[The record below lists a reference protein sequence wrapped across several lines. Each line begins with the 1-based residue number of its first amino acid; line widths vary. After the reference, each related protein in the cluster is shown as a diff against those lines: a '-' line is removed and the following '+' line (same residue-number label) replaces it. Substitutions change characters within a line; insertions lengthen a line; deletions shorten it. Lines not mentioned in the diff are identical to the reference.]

1 MRRQKSEMTKVIITN
16 EQKEVKI
23 PTGVRLLVRR
33 CCNAVL
39 LYEEFKEPAEVS
51 VTFVDDERIHSL
63 NKEYRDV
70 DSSTD
75 VLSFP
80 LGENGVYDK
89 NNDTGA
95 LLLGDI
101 VISIPTAVRQAKTY
115 GHSLQREIGFLTVHS
130 MLHLLGYDHVNGGM
144 EEVRMRE
151 KEERVLTELG
161 LKRNNSYYM
170 DENEE

>member
-1 MRRQKSEMTKVIITN
+1 MKEKIKVIISN
-16 EQKEVKI
+16 EQKTVKI

-39 LYEEFKEPAEVS
+39 TFEDFNEPAEIS
-51 VTFVDDERIHSL
+51 VTFVDDERIHEL
-63 NKEYRDV
+63 NREYRNV
-70 DSSTD
+70 DRSTD

-89 NNDTGA
+89 NPENGA
-95 LLLGDI
+95 CLLGDI
-101 VISIPTAVRQAKTY
+101 VISVETAMRQAETY

-130 MLHLLGYDHVNGGM
+130 MLHLLGYDHVNGGI

-151 KEERVLTELG
+151 KEEHVLTELG
-161 LKRNNSYYM
+161 LKRNDSYYM
-170 DENEE
+170 DEE